1 MHNTIETW
9 YLYIVLTLL
18 VENKLR
24 FLLNINKYC
33 YKNNNM
39 ILWCNNKAAFK
50 NLQSVL
56 NKVIFYIVCR
66 LLYLHK
72 WKMRF
77 STKINCG
84 IQSRLVVNK
93 NKFIYLRSSDSV
105 RRDYTV
111 NYIHLGVCIMY
122 IIYDAYINVGRQYL
136 SFSCKY
142 VYIKK
147 RFSINSV

>member
-1 MHNTIETW
+1 METW
-9 YLYIVLTLL
+9 YLYIVLTLF

-33 YKNNNM
+33 YKNNNIM

-50 NLQSVL
+50 NVQLE
-56 NKVIFYIVCR
+56 IFYIVCR

-77 STKINCG
+77 CAKMNCG
-84 IQSRLVVNK
+84 IQSRLVANK
-93 NKFIYLRSSDSV
+93 NKCIYLSNADSV

-122 IIYDAYINVGRQYL
+122 IIYDPYINVSPQYL
-136 SFSCKY
+136 SFLCKY
-142 VYIKK
+142 VFIL
-147 RFSINSV
+147 